1 MPRRIALVVNADSGA
16 ALAAGRRD
24 VFDVFSLLMDASLGG
39 CDSKSPPPVAD
50 CASRAA
56 FQEVWHT
63 LLSTW
68 DHQDQLLF
76 YFSGHG
82 VMRHGKYTLAFGA
95 PPVPQQYLPF
105 DNLVT
110 DMQAHAVRRAVLILD
125 ACHSG
130 AALKAG
136 IKDGATEPPKLE
148 QNLPDGIVVLASCR
162 ESEQSFELDGGT
174 GSVFTSLV
182 AEGIRSGL
190 GGKATGDSL
199 IGPDDLMDYIN
210 GRLLEAPYSHYP
222 QRPTY
227 QVSSADRTVWIARN
241 RTPATSKSEPLGR
254 AHTLD
259 ELQFLYERTERSRH
273 PCLGSTLECL
283 DWELIAQYAAAAGE
297 PLQPGE
303 PRESAARRLQLYSSL
318 SDSLL
323 HKAAVLCFARAPH
336 LLLQQARSIFI
347 QGDRASRHV
356 NRVDVLGPLSSQV
369 ERLSQLVMDDVYR
382 RLNWR
387 ATDRPAQLLAET
399 VREAVSNAITHRDYT
414 HNELVRVAMR
424 DDVIEITNPGAFP
437 RGASFES
444 LIAAGNYSEPRD
456 AAIAWYLTTLL
467 AYEGVGRGFSVY
479 SNYVSEIGSDA
490 VRCEQ
495 SSLGSLKLAI
505 RLPSRLGAVLS
516 TELALP
522 PNVPERPVQ
531 DSTIMGVGRGGPLAP
546 EKSDLPPAEVL
557 RPGLGELLGD
567 RYALGPL
574 LGEGA
579 SGAVYLGEDTRL
591 SRQVAIKV
599 MSKRFGSR
607 ELIERFRREA
617 QSAGRIRHPGVVAIY
632 DSGESLDRLFI
643 VMEFV
648 AGTNLDTFLTRG
660 TAARSLDRDLYFLQ
674 VAWLAHDIAS
684 ALSAA
689 HDVGIVHRDIKPS
702 NVIVDETGLARI
714 LDFGISRAADSSDS
728 RLTMTGVVIGTPR
741 YMSPEQI
748 QNQPVDPRTDIYCL
762 GVVMYELLCGYHPF
776 DADSIS
782 ALFYKIIMESPAAPR
797 DIDPS
802 VPPGLDRICR
812 KAMQRD
818 PSERYESATA
828 LVDELLSYL
837 QTNPAFGNS
846 ADRRKLWTKV
856 NVQRGLEAARNL

>member
-50 CASRAA
+50 CVSRAA

-63 LLSTW
+63 LLSAW

-82 VMRHGKYTLAFGA
+82 VMRYGKYTLAFGA
-95 PPVPQQYLPF
+95 PPAPQQYLPF

-136 IKDGATEPPKLE
+136 VKDAATEPPKLE

-162 ESEQSFELDGGT
+162 ESEQSFELEGGT

-241 RTPATSKSEPLGR
+241 KTPAAKSEPPGR

-259 ELQFLYERTERSRH
+259 ELRLLYDLTEGSRH

-283 DWELIAQYAAAAGE
+283 DWELIAQYAAAAGV
-297 PLQPGE
+297 PLQSGE
-303 PRESAARRLQLYSSL
+303 AHESAARRLQLFSSL
-318 SDSLL
+318 SESLL

-399 VREAVSNAITHRDYT
+399 VREAVSNAITHRDYM

-437 RGASFES
+437 RGVSFES
-444 LIAAGNYSEPRD
+444 LIAAGNYSVPRD

-479 SNYVSEIGSDA
+479 SNYLSEVGRDA

-495 SSLGSLKLAI
+495 SSLGSLKLTI
-505 RLPSRLGAVLS
+505 RLPSRLGDAVSAELVAPPKAAPPSVLES
-516 TELALP
+516 TM
-522 PNVPERPVQ
+522 
-531 DSTIMGVGRGGPLAP
+531 MGVGRGGPLAP
-546 EKSDLPPAEVL
+546 EKAAPAPAEVL
-557 RPGLGELLGD
+557 RPGLGELLDD

-574 LGEGA
+574 LGEGT

-617 QSAGRIRHPGVVAIY
+617 QSAGRIRHPGVVAIH

-648 AGTNLDTFLTRG
+648 AGTSLETFLNRV

-702 NVIVDETGLARI
+702 NVIVDETGLPRI

-748 QNQPVDPRTDIYCL
+748 QNQPVDPRTDVYSL

-776 DADSIS
+776 DASTIS
-782 ALFYKIIMESPAAPR
+782 ALFYKIMMESPAAPR
-797 DIDPS
+797 DLEPS
-802 VPPGLDRICR
+802 VPPELDRICM
-812 KAMQRD
+812 KAMQRH
-818 PSERYESATA
+818 PSERYESAQA
-828 LVDELLSYL
+828 LEDELLSYL
-837 QTNPAFGNS
+837 QTNPASANS

-856 NVQRGLEAARNL
+856 ASVSVGTSKLS